1 MACKIFFMKKQGPL
15 DIQIAIFEDH
25 LEVWVC
31 NTRNIQKMDFQK
43 LKLWQNMVNFHI
55 LAKSFFIESNLFL
68 GKKIPKPAI
77 V

>member
-43 LKLWQNMVNFHI
+43 LKD
-55 LAKSFFIESNLFL
+55 A
-68 GKKIPKPAI
+68 
-77 V
+77 

>member
-31 NTRNIQKMDFQK
+31 NTRNIQKMDF
-43 LKLWQNMVNFHI
+43 LKMKIMAKHGQLSHFTKI
-55 LAKSFFIESNLFL
+55 LFY
-68 GKKIPKPAI
+68 
-77 V
+77 